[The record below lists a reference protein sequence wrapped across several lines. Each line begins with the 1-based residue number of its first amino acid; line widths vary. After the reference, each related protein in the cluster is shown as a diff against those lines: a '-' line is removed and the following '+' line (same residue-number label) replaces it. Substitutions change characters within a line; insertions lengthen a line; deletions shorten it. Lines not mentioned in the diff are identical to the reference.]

1 MGMENVPGMLQGAIE
16 RWKMT
21 PGDTMFAF
29 NILLLIVGMFLDAPA
44 ALILFAPILSTAAT
58 SAGIDPVHFGAVM
71 ILNLNIGLLTPPVGF
86 CLFAAER
93 IAGCGMPALVRAITP
108 FLGANLIALGLLSA
122 FPPIAL
128 WLPRV
133 LGF

>member
-1 MGMENVPGMLQGAIE
+1 ML
-16 RWKMT
+16 
-21 PGDTMFAF
+21 AF
-29 NILLLIVGMFLDAPA
+29 NVLLIFVGMFLDSPA
-44 ALILFAPILSTAAT
+44 ALILFAPILSAAAV

-93 IAGCGMPALVRAITP
+93 IAGCGMPALIRAITP
-108 FLGANLIALGLLSA
+108 FLGVNLIALGLLSY
-122 FPPIAL
+122 FPKIAL